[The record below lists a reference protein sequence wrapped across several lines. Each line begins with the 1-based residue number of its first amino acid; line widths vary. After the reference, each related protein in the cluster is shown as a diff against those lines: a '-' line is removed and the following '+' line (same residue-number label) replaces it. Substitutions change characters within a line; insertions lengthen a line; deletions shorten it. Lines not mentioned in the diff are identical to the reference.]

1 MNAAA
6 PAGTVV
12 PRPARGDGQLLRL
25 VPWVVLP
32 AALLLLYLALPPATE
47 LRAQYQAST
56 VALLA
61 APLLAVLLTRRAGVW
76 HHCAG
81 ALAACTIPA
90 LTIVSLN
97 GTDWF
102 FSGPFGDQSF
112 RLEYATRFA
121 DDLGTLADY
130 SYRDVPAFY
139 SPGWFWLAGAA
150 SRVAGVPAWQAY
162 KWVAIATLYL
172 AAAAAFALWRATADA
187 RTSALLVA
195 VTVLGLPATEA
206 SWLGAVTLLGA
217 GASEPYSW
225 VVALCLP
232 PLLTWFGARQGQ
244 FSWWR
249 GLALGAALAAAAWLY
264 LLYAVVGA
272 VAVLLLLLRRGAAA
286 RLREVLVA
294 GVTGAVLVLPWL
306 GTFLLAW
313 VDAGMPPS
321 AATTWVEGE
330 SYGHLLSP
338 GGSPWFLVAAL
349 GAVGLLALSGQEHP
363 VLRGCQALLGT
374 VAGLTLYQ
382 QLAGQSGGGI
392 LAHRLVLLFG
402 LAVLA
407 GAVLAAVELLVPRL
421 RERPALHGG
430 WRRPVAAALTVVLFL
445 GLSAHAQ
452 EWLSMGSDLRK
463 LAQGIAYPDGDRSAL
478 ATRQQREQFPGR
490 PSVDQLTAVAREVSR
505 DAGQAKPGEV
515 LSDDVA
521 FFAASPLH
529 PYQQWWELYAN
540 PLGDYDGRRAFLESL
555 DGRSADAV
563 RAALREELRAPT
575 VFVLRSGLDGYR
587 FTSTAWNPRTATSR
601 AWSVDLPADLFDSPE
616 FVVRQVGDRTV
627 AALRPTD

>member
-6 PAGTVV
+6 PAGTAA
-12 PRPARGDGQLLRL
+12 PWPARMDGQVLRL

-32 AALLLLYLALPPATE
+32 AALLLLYPALPPATE

-76 HHCAG
+76 HHSAA

-90 LTIVSLN
+90 LTAVSLH

-112 RLEYATRFA
+112 RLQYATRFA

-139 SPGWFWLAGAA
+139 SPGWFWLAAA
-150 SRVAGVPAWQAY
+150 AARVADVPAWQAY
-162 KWVAIATLYL
+162 KWVAIATSYL
-172 AAAAAFALWRATADA
+172 AAAAAFALWRATADT
-187 RTSALLVA
+187 RTSALLVT

-232 PLLTWFGARQGQ
+232 PLLTWFGAQQGQ

-249 GLALGAALAAAAWLY
+249 GVALGAALGAAAWLY
-264 LLYAVVGA
+264 LLYAAVGA
-272 VAVLLLLLRRGAAA
+272 IAVLLLLLRRGAAA

-294 GVTGAVLVLPWL
+294 GVTAAVLVLPWL

-321 AATTWVEGE
+321 AATSWVEGE

-338 GGSPWFLVAAL
+338 GGSPWFLVAVL
-349 GAVGLLALSGQEHP
+349 GAVGLLALPGRGHP

-374 VAGLTLYQ
+374 VVGLTLYQ
-382 QLAGQSGGGI
+382 LLAGQSGGGI

-421 RERPALHGG
+421 RERPASRGG
-430 WRRPVAAALTVVLFL
+430 WRRPAAAALTVTLFL
-445 GLSAHAQ
+445 ALSAHAQ
-452 EWLSMGSDLRK
+452 EWLSMGSDLRE
-463 LAQGIAYPDGDRSAL
+463 LAQGVPYPDGDRSAL
-478 ATRQQREQFPGR
+478 GTPQQRDQFPGR
-490 PSVDQLTAVAREVSR
+490 PSVDELTAAVQEVSR
-505 DAGQAKPGEV
+505 DAGQAELGEV
-515 LSDDVA
+515 LSDDMA

-563 RAALREELRAPT
+563 RAELREEPRAPT
-575 VFVLRSGLDGYR
+575 VFVLRSGPDGYR
-587 FTSTAWNPRTATSR
+587 FTSTAWNPRTATAR

-616 FVVRQVGDRTV
+616 FVVRQVDDRTV
-627 AALRPTD
+627 AALRPTG